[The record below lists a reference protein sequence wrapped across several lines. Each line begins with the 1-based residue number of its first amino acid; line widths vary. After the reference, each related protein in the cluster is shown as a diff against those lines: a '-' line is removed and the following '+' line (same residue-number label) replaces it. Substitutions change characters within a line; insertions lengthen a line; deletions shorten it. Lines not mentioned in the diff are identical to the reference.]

1 MKILKYLIF
10 MGVLAMASCKE
21 NKIGPHGTSDGAPNM
36 VSNPVVENLPGAAKI
51 TYSLPTNPELLY
63 IKAVYKLGDQVQEIK
78 SSFYTN
84 FLILQ
89 GFGNTDEREIKLYA
103 VNRHEEMSAP
113 LTVTIKPL
121 EAPVKTV
128 FSSISAKAVFGGM
141 TLNFDNQSEAEV
153 KINVITLDSLGD
165 WQPEDILY
173 TKKLSGDFS
182 VRGFDPVKTKF
193 GVFVEDR
200 WNNRSDTLVTELT
213 PLFEQQLEKVNFR
226 EYRLPTDA
234 IVYPGWTVDKMWD
247 NAYGEPGYHSVG
259 SGIPQ
264 QVTLDLGVT
273 ALLSRFKY
281 WQRNAFL
288 YSANN
293 PRIFEIWGSNDPNP
307 DGSWDSWTKLM
318 DCESIKPSG
327 PGSITSEDRAHAL
340 AGEDFIFPEG
350 VMPVRY
356 IRFKTLKTWGA
367 STDVHFMELTFW
379 GQY

>member
-1 MKILKYLIF
+1 

-21 NKIGPHGTSDGAPNM
+21 NKIGPHGTSDGAPSM

-51 TYSLPTNPELLY
+51 TYSLPTDPELLY

-89 GFGNTDEREIKLYA
+89 GFGNTDEREIQLYA

-113 LTVTIKPL
+113 LSVMIKPL

-141 TLNFDNQSEAEV
+141 TLNFKNPSEADV
-153 KINVITLDSLGD
+153 KINILTLDSLGD

-193 GVFVEDR
+193 GIFVEDR

-213 PLFEQQLEKVNFR
+213 PLFEQKLEKVNFR
-226 EYRLPTDA
+226 EYRLPNDA
-234 IVYPGWTVDKMWD
+234 IGFPGWTVPKLWDDKYD
-247 NAYGEPGYHSVG
+247 EPEGYHSVG
-259 SGIPQ
+259 SGVPQ
-264 QVTLDLGVT
+264 QVTFDLGVT

-281 WQRNAFL
+281 WQRNIILF
-288 YSANN
+288 SGNN
-293 PRIFEIWGSNDPNP
+293 PRKFEVWGSTNPNP
-307 DGSWDSWTKLM
+307 DGSWESWTKLA
-318 DCESIKPSG
+318 DCESVKPSG
-327 PGSITSEDRAHAL
+327 PGSITSEDRAYAL
-340 AGEDFIFPEG
+340 AGEDFNFPED
-350 VMPVRY
+350 VIPVRY
-356 IRFKTLKTWGA
+356 IRFKTLQTWGA
-367 STDVHFMELTFW
+367 SPDVHIMELTFW
-379 GQY
+379 GQER